1 MSGHSSSGHIVG
13 DDRPVDTVRFVVL
26 DTETTGPDPRRDRL
40 ISIGAVSVENQEIRL
55 DDTFEILLKVAYN
68 NSSVTVH
75 GITRDEAA
83 DGAGEAEAVSL
94 FLDYL
99 GEGIITGHHIGHD
112 VEVLDRA
119 SERLFGRRL
128 TNLSLDTMD
137 LTLRLKEAGALRS
150 GQENKGFSLDALCE
164 MFGVTPHDRHTAGG
178 DAFVTAQIFLRLLKL
193 ARKAGWTTVS
203 ALCQPY
209 VPPREP

>member
-1 MSGHSSSGHIVG
+1 MSSVNDGASI
-13 DDRPVDTVRFVVL
+13 DTVRFVVL

-40 ISIGAVSVENQEIRL
+40 ISIGAVGVLNQEIHL

-83 DGAGEAEAVSL
+83 AGAGEPEAVAL

-99 GEGIITGHHIGHD
+99 RDGIITGHHIGHD
-112 VEVLDRA
+112 VQVLNRA
-119 SERLFGRRL
+119 TERLFGRTL
-128 TNLSLDTMD
+128 TNRWLDTMD
-137 LTLRLKEAGALRS
+137 LTLRLKDAGALRP
-150 GQENKGFSLDALCE
+150 GQENSGFSLDALCD
-164 MFGVTPHDRHTAGG
+164 MFGVRPHDRHTAGG
-178 DAFVTAQIFLRLLKL
+178 DAFVTAQVFLRLLKL
-193 ARKAGWTTVS
+193 ARKAGWTTAG

-209 VPPREP
+209 AHS